1 MALAEGVE
9 RDIVRYS
16 IRSANDAIVLRE
28 QGGAKRR
35 PCRDSLHESVESV
48 GSVHPIRDG
57 HDLRRGKRVKGARQA
72 LEDDFAELHGR
83 MVQVMLVYEADCLPL
98 TPRSLASGRQKVGIS
113 A

>member
-9 RDIVRYS
+9 RDIVRYG

-35 PCRDSLHESVESV
+35 PCRDSLHESVEPV

-57 HDLRRGKRVKGARQA
+57 HDLRRGKRVKCAGQA
-72 LEDDFAELHGR
+72 WGDDFAELHGW
-83 MVQVMLVYEADCLPL
+83 MGKGLDPL
-98 TPRSLASGRQKVGIS
+98 EH
-113 A
+113 